1 MKPKTKKIK
10 KHNDKIES
18 LSIEQKKI
26 RLKIENSKNSENI
39 IELKKKRRNIQKVIK
54 REQNQINKEE
64 IEDTIK
70 EIISS
75 KHD

>member
-64 IEDTIK
+64 IEDTTN

>member
-1 MKPKTKKIK
+1 MKPKTKKIE

-26 RLKIENSKNSENI
+26 RLKMENSKNSENI

-64 IEDTIK
+64 IEDTTN

>member
-1 MKPKTKKIK
+1 MKPKTNKIK

-18 LSIEQKKI
+18 LSIEQQKI

-64 IEDTIK
+64 IEDTTN

>member
-39 IELKKKRRNIQKVIK
+39 IELKKKRRNIQKVKK
-54 REQNQINKEE
+54 REQNQRNKEE
-64 IEDTIK
+64 IEDTTN

>member
-10 KHNDKIES
+10 KHNDKLES
-18 LSIEQKKI
+18 LFIDQKKI

-39 IELKKKRRNIQKVIK
+39 IELKKKRGNIQKVIK

-64 IEDTIK
+64 IEDTTN

>member
-39 IELKKKRRNIQKVIK
+39 IELKRKRRNMQKVIK

-64 IEDTIK
+64 IEDTTN